1 MAATNLAGP
10 ISEYGDILTPANV
23 AQFLA
28 TRDWTCRTDRRVDQV
43 WVLDAGG
50 GGRPVSV
57 LLPRQPS
64 FVDYPKRMREAIE
77 TIASTYELGLPELAE
92 QVASIRADLFFIR
105 VDQRYD
111 DGTIPLRQ
119 ASALLDSIDQMIRAA
134 ALSAHNPKTTG
145 RGRIPDTV
153 SEFLNE
159 DVRMGHT
166 KKGSFII
173 TVAARIGDED
183 ALEEPEELG
192 APVAV
197 PSFARRTMTT
207 LARSLD
213 VTRRYAATRDQF
225 DGIGDAVDQGLKLQV
240 VQALQEIGGSDGIRS
255 LDLSFEWAPAEP
267 QRAVV
272 PSHVS
277 LDRSLID
284 QLPDIERRLVRRT
297 EPERITIVGPVTEL
311 KRQDS
316 GSGDVEESGG
326 EVVVNAEIAGRIR
339 RVTVPLDVPDM
350 SLAITAFRDRLPFTA
365 AGKIVKRGNTWRLAE
380 PVDVDRSFLEFH
392 LGRPSSR

>member
-1 MAATNLAGP
+1 MAAIDMTGP
-10 ISEYGDILTPANV
+10 LNEYSNILTPANI

-28 TRDWTCRTDRRVDQV
+28 TRDWICRTDRKVDQV
-43 WVLDAGG
+43 WVLDEGSGA
-50 GGRPVSV
+50 RPISV

-64 FVDYPKRMREAIE
+64 FVDFPKRLREAIE
-77 TIASTYELGLPELAE
+77 TIAMTYDLGLPALAE
-92 QVASIRADLFFIR
+92 QIASIRADLFFIR
-105 VDQRYD
+105 VDQRFD

-119 ASALLDSIDQMIRAA
+119 ASSLLESIDQMIRAA
-134 ALSAHNPKTTG
+134 ALAAHNPQSTG

-173 TVAARIGDED
+173 TVAARIGEDEPV
-183 ALEEPEELG
+183 EES
-192 APVAV
+192 APDQIADVA

-213 VTRRYAATRDQF
+213 VTRRYASSRDGF
-225 DGIGDAVDQGLKLQV
+225 AGIADAVEQGMRLQV
-240 VQALQEIGGSDGIRS
+240 VQALQEIGNSDGIRS

-267 QRAVV
+267 QNSMV
-272 PSHVS
+272 PNHVS
-277 LDRSLID
+277 LDRVLID
-284 QLPDIERRLVRRT
+284 QLPEIERRLVRRA
-297 EPERITIVGPVTEL
+297 EPERITIVGPVKEL
-311 KRQDS
+311 KRQDD
-316 GSGDVEESGG
+316 GAGPAEDIGG
-326 EVVVNAEIAGRIR
+326 EVVVHAEIGGRIR
-339 RVTVPLDVPDM
+339 RVTVPLNTSDM

-365 AGKIVKRGNTWRLAE
+365 SGEIVKRGNTWRLAE

-392 LGRPSSR
+392 LGKPGS